1 MSSAARPRAS
11 QPMRRLFLIGAAMY
25 TACVGCRLTTA
36 LAAVH
41 AQLSP
46 AIIGPLMAV
55 FALMPLLF
63 AVRGG
68 KVIDRVGVRLPMM
81 TGAVLVVC
89 GAAIAGLLPHAPAF
103 VVAAAC
109 IGLGNMAFHLGMQ
122 HCAGELAR
130 VDSERTANFNLL
142 TMGFSISGMVGPPLA
157 GWVIDHAGHAIAFGV
172 LGSIA
177 ALVWV
182 ACRQFGFETHLPH
195 GGRRASPETP
205 TTTLGSRNP
214 LQVWRTAFEL
224 LGTRSFRLLLVSSL
238 LFSAAWDAF
247 QFVIPL
253 HAHRIDL
260 NASSVGLAIASFS
273 SGSLT
278 VRLLMPWISRWAPPS
293 RTIGIAMGL
302 VIIGFSVLPFSSHL
316 KALMAISFILGMGPG
331 VAQPL
336 LMSALHVATPAG
348 RAGEGSG
355 LRMTLVSVVQIASP
369 VLLGMVAAGLGVSA
383 TFFVFSLAA
392 GAVALLLWKARQ
404 AASNG
409 SPT

>member
-1 MSSAARPRAS
+1 
-11 QPMRRLFLIGAAMY
+11 MRRLFLIGAAMY

-68 KVIDRVGVRLPMM
+68 KVIDRFGVRTPMM
-81 TGAVLVVC
+81 LGALMVVV
-89 GAAIAGLLPHAPAF
+89 GAAIAGLFPQAPTF
-103 VVAAAC
+103 VLAAAC

-122 HCAGELAR
+122 HSAGEMAA
-130 VDSERTANFNLL
+130 STEERTANFNLL
-142 TMGFSISGMVGPPLA
+142 TMGFSISGMTGPPLA
-157 GWVIDHAGHAIAFGV
+157 GWVIDHAGHAMAFGL
-172 LGSIA
+172 LGLLA
-177 ALVWV
+177 VGVWL
-182 ACRQFGFETHLPH
+182 ACSRFGFEQHLPQ
-195 GGRRASPETP
+195 GGRRASGSAPVEAVK
-205 TTTLGSRNP
+205 SRNP
-214 LQVWRTAFEL
+214 LAAWRTAFEL
-224 LGTRSFRLLLVSSL
+224 LGAPSFRVLLVSSL

-260 NASSVGLAIASFS
+260 DASSVGLAIAAFS

-278 VRLLMPWISRWAPPS
+278 VRVLMPWISRWASPS
-293 RTIGIAMGL
+293 RYIAIAMGL
-302 VIIGFSVLPFSSHL
+302 VIVGFSLLPQASHL
-316 KALMAISFILGMGPG
+316 QALMAISFVLGFGPG

-336 LMSALHVATPAG
+336 LMSALHVAAPSG

-355 LRMTLVSVVQIASP
+355 LRMTLVSLVQISSP
-369 VLLGMVAAGLGVSA
+369 VLLGLVAAVLGITA
-383 TFFVFSLAA
+383 TFYAFSLGAA
-392 GAVALLLWKARQ
+392 LVALLLWRARNQ
-404 AASNG
+404 SSENG
-409 SPT
+409 KPT